1 MQINLKKIFQNF
13 NANLYLTITLF
24 LYQLISVPIFLKFQ
38 NPEIYGIWIIIY
50 AIPWYFLLVDLGLS
64 YNFSIINNLITN
76 KFKLKRS
83 DNDILNVIFST
94 NILFFS
100 FGSILFFIILFTFD
114 LSIIFNIDR
123 SIVENIN
130 VTIFVIFIFSILSIF
145 FTFIESVYRLNGF
158 FSKGIYLTTNFKNI
172 ENFSFLFLII
182 FLEIYIVSICILL
195 LRLILIFYG
204 FKLIKKTFNYKF
216 LFSQNYI
223 VDDFKSV
230 INPTFS
236 FFLQTLSS
244 SISIYLPVFII
255 SFFYN
260 PLVLITFTIPRTIS
274 RLILQMMSILAKS
287 FYPEFTDYY
296 SKNDLKSC
304 LKILNSSNLIIF
316 YVNLIFLFFLIY
328 FGLTIIELWTG
339 GDVVISKNLLI
350 VLLLTVFAHSIF
362 YSLYNFFH
370 SINQHSMLSKTYLLL
385 TILSSFAS
393 FLLGFLNKDLYLV
406 LSPYLLSE
414 FILFIVCSYKLSVF
428 FDMQMRDIFVTFF
441 KKIEVSKYI
450 V

>member
-1 MQINLKKIFQNF
+1 MQINLKKIFHNF

-50 AIPWYFLLVDLGLS
+50 AIPWYFLFVDLGLS

-76 KFKLKRS
+76 KLKLKRS

-100 FGSILFFIILFTFD
+100 FGSILFFIILITFD
-114 LSIIFNIDR
+114 LSKIFNIDTGL
-123 SIVENIN
+123 VENIN
-130 VTIFVIFIFSILSIF
+130 ITIFVIFMFSILSIF
-145 FTFIESVYRLNGF
+145 FTFIESVYRLKGF
-158 FSKGIYLTTNFKNI
+158 FPKGVYLTTNFKNI

-182 FLEIYIVSICILL
+182 FLDIYIASICILL
-195 LRLILIFYG
+195 LRLIFIIYG
-204 FKLIKKTFNYKF
+204 IKLIKKSFNFKF
-216 LFSQNYI
+216 LFSQKFI

-260 PLVLITFTIPRTIS
+260 PLVLITFTIPRTIT
-274 RLILQMMSILAKS
+274 RLILQMTSILSKS
-287 FYPEFTDYY
+287 FYPEYTDYY
-296 SKNDLKSC
+296 SKENLNAC
-304 LKILNSSNLIIF
+304 MKIINSSNLIIF
-316 YVNLIFLFFLIY
+316 YINLIFLFFLTY
-328 FGLTIIELWTG
+328 FGHIIIELWTG
-339 GDVVISKNLLI
+339 GNVIISKKLLL
-350 VLLLTVFAHSIF
+350 VLLLTVFTHSVA

-385 TILSSFAS
+385 TILSSLLS
-393 FLLGFLNKDLYLV
+393 IFLAFFKMDLYVV
-406 LSPYLLSE
+406 LSPYILSE

-428 FDMQMRDIFVTFF
+428 FGVKMRDIFVTFF
-441 KKIEVSKYI
+441 KKIEVNNYI